1 MKYADRYGKITE
13 EDNGQDKLLKWMYTT
28 LLGRIIVKI
37 LVNPAISAIVGRIMS
52 SKISTL
58 GISSFCKANNIDM
71 SQYEKKDYESYND
84 FFIRKIKKDKR
95 PIDMCEDHV
104 ISPCDS
110 KLSIY
115 KINSDKSFNI
125 KNTRYTVS
133 QLLKDKKLAE
143 RFEGGYICV
152 FRLTVD
158 DYHRYCYV
166 DNGIES
172 KSRFI
177 QGVLHTVNPVAND
190 VYPIYK
196 ENCREYSIL
205 KSENFGNILMME
217 VGALMIGKIVNY
229 KENPNVKKGQ
239 EKGRFE
245 FGGSTVILM
254 FEKDKIIPDEDIIS
268 NTQNDCETIVKMGE
282 KIATKKYKKFKK

>member
-1 MKYADRYGKITE
+1 MKYADRFGNITE
-13 EDNGQDKLLKWMYTT
+13 DDNGQDRLLRWMYTT
-28 LLGRIIVKI
+28 VPGRIIVRI
-37 LVNPAISAIVGRIMS
+37 LVNPVISKIGGRVMS
-52 SKISTL
+52 SKISAL
-58 GISSFCKANNIDM
+58 AIPSFCRANNIDM
-71 SQYEKKDYESYND
+71 SQYEEKEFSSYNE

-95 PIDMCEDHV
+95 PVDMCSEHV

-115 KINSDKSFNI
+115 KINSDTSFNI
-125 KNTRYTVS
+125 KNTRYTVG
-133 QLLKDKKLAE
+133 QLLKDKKLAKHY
-143 RFEGGYICV
+143 EGGYACV

-158 DYHRYCYV
+158 DYHRYCYI
-166 DNGIES
+166 DNGVQG

-177 QGVLHTVNPVAND
+177 KGVLHTVNPVAND

-205 KSENFGNILMME
+205 KSDNFGRVLMME

-229 KENPNVKKGQ
+229 RNNCQVKKGQ

-245 FGGSTVILM
+245 FGGSTVVLL
-254 FEKDKIIPDEDIIS
+254 FEKNSIIPDEDIIN
-268 NTQNDCETIVKMGE
+268 NTNNNCETKVKMGE
-282 KIATKKYKKFKK
+282 KFARAAKKQL